1 MEGFFIIKVLIL
13 YYLSIKATHGY
24 EIQKFIQM
32 NQLDKWTKI
41 QSGSIYYALNKLEKE
56 KLIRLRDQEIKGEKA
71 RKIYEITDNGR
82 SKLDYL
88 VKLELDN
95 EIADITS
102 DKFVIYPILNVLD
115 KNTMIE
121 HIKIHIVKLEKKL
134 EYLFGWKKIKVTDNT
149 LKVEKIAFEIMIQ
162 NLENQIKWHEALIEE
177 MDKCMLV
184 SKDVE
189 QLIRNFDFSNI
200 SKLEESRNNY
210 IENLKKEIL
219 NDPQNAEKKL
229 DELINN
235 LIK

>member
-1 MEGFFIIKVLIL
+1 LIL

>member
-1 MEGFFIIKVLIL
+1 MIL

>member
-1 MEGFFIIKVLIL
+1 
-13 YYLSIKATHGY
+13 
-24 EIQKFIQM
+24 M

-235 LIK
+235 LIKQ

>member
-1 MEGFFIIKVLIL
+1 MIL

-189 QLIRNFDFSNI
+189 QLIKNFDFSNI